1 MITLT
6 RTAFNQG
13 DTIGRMH
20 IDGVLTTL
28 WTLELPYG
36 NGLPGSCIPDGS
48 YPVVLAPSPKFQAS
62 ADPWVRRYADRMPHI
77 LQIPN
82 RTDILIHWGNS
93 VDNTNGC
100 VLVGLTHPTEEF
112 IGSSRQA
119 FELLWR
125 ALDGQQNISINV
137 TSFQPQISA

>member
-1 MITLT
+1 
-6 RTAFNQG
+6 
-13 DTIGRMH
+13 
-20 IDGVLTTL
+20 
-28 WTLELPYG
+28 
-36 NGLPGSCIPDGS
+36 
-48 YPVVLAPSPKFQAS
+48 VLAPSPKFQAS